1 LGYLS
6 VKRLL
11 RVLPVVLLAVLFLAG
26 PVAAVEEWAQR
37 LNSDMMSPY
46 CPGRTLT
53 DCPSPQA
60 AELRAWVRE
69 QERLGRTREDVEA
82 QLERLYGEVVR
93 SAPRAQGW
101 GLTAYLIPAG
111 AMLAGAVLVVAL
123 LARRRAPSGDSGA
136 TTRAPTAVDPELEAI
151 VDRELRNEAP

>member
-1 LGYLS
+1 LGHLS
-6 VKRLL
+6 VKRL
-11 RVLPVVLLAVLFLAG
+11 RRALPVALLAVLFLAG
-26 PVAAVEEWAQR
+26 PALAVEEWAQR

-111 AMLAGAVLVVAL
+111 AMLAGAVLVTAL
-123 LARRRAPSGDSGA
+123 LARRRAPAGEAGA
-136 TTRAPTAVDPELEAI
+136 AARTPTAVDPELEAI
-151 VDRELRNEAP
+151 VDRELRNQVP